1 MTTHYDVERTI
12 TSLGIGE
19 ALVTVLSPKGV
30 PTPLSATRLVP
41 PDSRMAPLTGPE
53 IAQALAASPLAAKYG
68 QTVDRESA
76 HEIITARLTNAH
88 AAAAT
93 AAAEASMRDNVSPTT
108 ATGLGTMTAA
118 QQKREV
124 QRQARELAAAQR
136 AAEQE
141 RKRRERE
148 ARADQRQRDRMV
160 ETSIR
165 TAGRVATSR
174 AGQSLIRG
182 VFDTIFGS
190 GKRR

>member
-1 MTTHYDVERTI
+1 
-12 TSLGIGE
+12 
-19 ALVTVLSPKGV
+19 
-30 PTPLSATRLVP
+30 
-41 PDSRMAPLTGPE
+41 
-53 IAQALAASPLAAKYG
+53 
-68 QTVDRESA
+68 
-76 HEIITARLTNAH
+76 
-88 AAAAT
+88 
-93 AAAEASMRDNVSPTT
+93 MRDNVSPTT

-118 QQKREV
+118 QQKREI